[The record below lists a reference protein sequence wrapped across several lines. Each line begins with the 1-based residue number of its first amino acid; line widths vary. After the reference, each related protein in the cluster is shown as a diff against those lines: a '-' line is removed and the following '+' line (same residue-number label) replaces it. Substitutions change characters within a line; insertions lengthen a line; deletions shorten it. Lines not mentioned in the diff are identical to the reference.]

1 MLSHFIHLLRDGMDH
16 VLLVLPAGL
25 IVGPQLLLLP
35 PPFEDDDRDARHH
48 GHQGHGRR
56 HRGDEED
63 LAQGERGI
71 APAAAAA
78 AAAATAARRPGL
90 HARGGGGCRQQSG
103 VEGALAAR
111 AGEPARADAFEL
123 VDPVDASGS
132 VTARRC
138 GALVHLHAAVFTGK
152 SRPARTPII

>member
-78 AAAATAARRPGL
+78 ATAARRPGL
-90 HARGGGGCRQQSG
+90 HARGGGGGCRQQSG

>member
-1 MLSHFIHLLRDGMDH
+1 MDH

-78 AAAATAARRPGL
+78 ATAARRPGL
-90 HARGGGGCRQQSG
+90 HARGGGGGCRQQSG